1 MKTYFGLQLKRFAK
15 RLWLVAVVLVALLLG
30 ASAMVYAIT
39 QQNSDDTSN
48 QKMRVGIVGE
58 TDDPYLSF
66 GLKLFQSMDSSR
78 YTVKME
84 RMDESRAR
92 RQLESGKLS
101 AYLVLPENFLDEAM
115 RGNIQPI
122 ECVMTAGTK
131 GLVTLFKEEI
141 SRVICTMVVE
151 TQKGIYGT
159 DAAYDANGLTFRDW
173 DRISLKYVNMILDRD
188 ELYEV
193 EETGVTEGL
202 PFLPSLICGL
212 AVLLLWLAV
221 LPYATVLV
229 TREDSLFC
237 LLRARGLC
245 AWQQVAAEYA
255 ALVAVLLPLVWFI
268 TAVGAVALSESP
280 WRLLLAAVPLLLLA
294 AAFHYFLFGC
304 VRNVVS
310 GLLLSFFLTVA
321 LGYVGGCL
329 YPLQAFPVSVQKAS
343 AFLPTALSHRL
354 AAQVLCEES
363 CVASLLFVLAYT
375 VAFLALAALV
385 RHRRLARWGGG
396 L

>member
-1 MKTYFGLQLKRFAK
+1 MKTYFSLQLKRFSK

-39 QQNSDDTSN
+39 QQEGADANN

-58 TDDPYLSF
+58 ADDPYLSF

-92 RQLESGKLS
+92 RMLESGKLS

-115 RGNIQPI
+115 RGNVQPI

-131 GLVTLFKEEI
+131 GLITMFKEEI
-141 SRVICTMVVE
+141 SRVIVTMVVE
-151 TQKGIYGT
+151 TQKGVYGA
-159 DAAYDANGLTFRDW
+159 DAAYKANGLTFKDW
-173 DRISLKYVNMILDRD
+173 DHVSLKYVNMILERD

-193 EETGVTEGL
+193 EESGVTAGL

-212 AVLLLWLAV
+212 AILLLWLAV

-237 LLRARGLC
+237 LLRARGIS
-245 AWQQVAAEYA
+245 AWRQVAAEYA
-255 ALVAVLLPLVWFI
+255 ALVAVLLPLVWGI
-268 TAVGAVALSESP
+268 TAVGAIALSESV
-280 WRLLLAAVPLLLLA
+280 WRLLLAVVPLLLLA

-329 YPLQAFPVSVQKAS
+329 YPLQAFPASVQKAS

-354 AAQVLCEES
+354 MAQVLCEES
-363 CVASLLFVLAYT
+363 CAASLLGVLAYT
-375 VAFLALAALV
+375 VVFLSIAALV
-385 RHRRLARWGGG
+385 RYRRLAGRGGG
-396 L
+396 I